1 MSVKYKGKKL
11 LPLVATALCALLF
24 CGCNDDF
31 ENKDTAGEMLRFD
44 IVVSEGWSDGR
55 NEAGNDSRCTSITTL
70 DSDFGTSLY
79 LHCDETSAWGDTA
92 RNSRGALQT
101 GIGNFSLSAICYT
114 GTYPADE
121 ESNNWTPDFAHN
133 LIYTSKGI
141 PVDGEQLQWPA
152 SGRVRFF
159 AFSPTVDDSKIASN
173 PSISISESSHSG
185 TPFITYTVP
194 ADVKSQMPLS
204 PHSVHYMRH

>member
-79 LHCDETSAWGDTA
+79 LHCDET
-92 RNSRGALQT
+92 L
-101 GIGNFSLSAICYT
+101 SLI
-114 GTYPADE
+114 
-121 ESNNWTPDFAHN
+121 H
-133 LIYTSKGI
+133 I
-141 PVDGEQLQWPA
+141 
-152 SGRVRFF
+152 
-159 AFSPTVDDSKIASN
+159 
-173 PSISISESSHSG
+173 
-185 TPFITYTVP
+185 
-194 ADVKSQMPLS
+194 
-204 PHSVHYMRH
+204 